1 MRTAAGREGASLPGQ
16 PDLSQALAWVCAA
29 PGEGLARHNEK
40 APPKRGPQSIV
51 LRCPVPPFGELRQ
64 MLLVDKIDPGLH
76 VGMSAL
82 HQDGE
87 LAHQSSRAKPFKQ
100 DFLRRALAQGIR
112 QCRQRFFERVGH
124 GGSVARFAEVT
135 AGPPTDGEEAGLPA
149 APNTRS
155 ERPRSR
161 SAQPRPASPFQNE
174 LLRDWF
180 LCRHSD
186 ERTQKKAPPKRG

>member
-1 MRTAAGREGASLPGQ
+1 MRTAAGRKGASLPGQ

-100 DFLRRALAQGIR
+100 DFLRRALGQGIR
-112 QCRQRFFERVGH
+112 RQRSTLRW
-124 GGSVARFAEVT
+124 VT
-135 AGPPTDGEEAGLPA
+135 AGHPTGGGGAGLPVRSPQKRGADQPSPRGTDKPA
-149 APNTRS
+149 AS
-155 ERPRSR
+155 LHS
-161 SAQPRPASPFQNE
+161 PATE
-174 LLRDWF
+174 
-180 LCRHSD
+180 
-186 ERTQKKAPPKRG
+186 KAPPKRG